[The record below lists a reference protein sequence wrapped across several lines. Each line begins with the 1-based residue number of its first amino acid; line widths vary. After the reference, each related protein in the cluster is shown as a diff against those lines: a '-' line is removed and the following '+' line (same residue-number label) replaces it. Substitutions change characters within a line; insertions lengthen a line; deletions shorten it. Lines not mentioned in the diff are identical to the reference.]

1 MEINN
6 RIASILNYES
16 GPFLI
21 EMNEG
26 SFNKLTNYTLKVLKS
41 KNIKISINNKIKSMK
56 IIKHK
61 VDCFAY
67 KDKHCLALSKIDCEH
82 CNFYRNDI
90 TLDEIEKAVT
100 TYSGFLGGECNDR
113 RK

>member
-6 RIASILNYES
+6 RISSILNYES

-41 KNIKISINNKIKSMK
+41 KNIKISINNKIKSM
-56 IIKHK
+56 
-61 VDCFAY
+61 
-67 KDKHCLALSKIDCEH
+67 
-82 CNFYRNDI
+82 
-90 TLDEIEKAVT
+90 
-100 TYSGFLGGECNDR
+100 
-113 RK
+113 